1 MEIIFYN
8 KRHSQ
13 SLVFKLISTF
23 VMIHIII
30 IIIVSVVYVAVV
42 VIVVVFVVV
51 VVVIAALLSTLESL
65 SSSNIRQSTL
75 ESHRGK
81 GLRRPQEPRK
91 AKDQPFV

>member
-1 MEIIFYN
+1 
-8 KRHSQ
+8 
-13 SLVFKLISTF
+13 
-23 VMIHIII
+23 MIHIII
-30 IIIVSVVYVAVV
+30 IIIVSVSVVYVVVVAVV
-42 VIVVVFVVV
+42 VIVVVFV
-51 VVVIAALLSTLESL
+51 AALLSTLESL